1 MSLSEEECHCR
12 RCVIVGCPY
21 VMWYLPVEGACS
33 SGRRCVFG
41 GGMNL
46 KKGVC
51 LCWRGCVFVGGGVY
65 LWEKYKEACHS
76 GKRCV
81 LVGVGLFLRKEV
93 CPSKSRCILVG
104 VGKYFVGGMCPCGSG
119 RV

>member
-1 MSLSEEECHCR
+1 MSLSEEGCHCR
-12 RCVIVGCPY
+12 RCVIMGCPY

-33 SGRRCVFG
+33 SGRRCVFRG
-41 GGMNL
+41 GVNL

-51 LCWRGCVFVGGGVY
+51 LCWRGCVFVGRGVY

-81 LVGVGLFLRKEV
+81 LVGVVSTLWE
-93 CPSKSRCILVG
+93 RCVLVG
-104 VGKYFVGGMCPCGSG
+104 VGVFEEA
-119 RV
+119 